1 MAAVRGALLIAV
13 AIAYVCAAAAAD
25 SEGDER
31 ASGSPEHRYYRLSY
45 VTESGGFGE
54 AWLGHRG
61 ALNRKE
67 WVDYTLERYGVRVG
81 VVLSIHEFESE
92 EDFAA
97 FSEGTEGMPTVSG

>member
-13 AIAYVCAAAAAD
+13 AMIASVCAAAD
-25 SEGDER
+25 CEGDER